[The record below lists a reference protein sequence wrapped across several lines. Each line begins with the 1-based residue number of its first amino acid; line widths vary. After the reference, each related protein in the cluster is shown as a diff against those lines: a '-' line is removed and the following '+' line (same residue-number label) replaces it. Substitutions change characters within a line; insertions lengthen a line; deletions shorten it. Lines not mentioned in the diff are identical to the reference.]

1 MCYFHLAARD
11 RLKEAYPIVLAQN
24 KAFTA
29 ETPLP
34 GPASVPTAGGAG
46 REGAEEKRNREGRV
60 GEENDLGISSVDVFV
75 WDGLQFTHS
84 TVQSR
89 AMQGG

>member
-1 MCYFHLAARD
+1 VKYFIICYFHLAARD

-46 REGAEEKRNREGRV
+46 RDQKKSFSLRPLRLS
-60 GEENDLGISSVDVFV
+60 GEENYNNEG
-75 WDGLQFTHS
+75 
-84 TVQSR
+84 
-89 AMQGG
+89 